1 MAGNREVLKASP
13 VFKSFSDEVIDRF
26 LNSAETRRYSV
37 GEIIFA
43 ELSEGNEIFLL
54 VEGEATAEVALVN
67 ADQSLEILTFSAGD
81 IFGEG
86 CFFKPNVPRY
96 ATITSKTASTV
107 LVWQSEAWREIAE
120 SNFEV
125 GYRLAVGITRIF
137 LERLRHWNVRIV
149 ENISWGLD

>member
-1 MAGNREVLKASP
+1 MAGKREILKGSP
-13 VFKSFSDEVIDRF
+13 LFKSFSDESIDRF
-26 LNSAETRRYSV
+26 LNSAETRRYSA
-37 GEIIFA
+37 GETIFA
-43 ELSEGNEIFLL
+43 ELSEGNDIFLII
-54 VEGEATAEVALVN
+54 EGEATAEVALAN

-86 CFFKPNVPRY
+86 CFFKANVPRY

-107 LVWQSEAWREIAE
+107 LVWQSELWREIAE

-125 GYRLAVGITRIF
+125 GYRLAVGITRTF
-137 LERLRHWNVRIV
+137 LERLRRWNVRIV

>member
-1 MAGNREVLKASP
+1 MAGNREILKRTP

-26 LNSAETRRYSV
+26 LSSAETRRYSA

-43 ELSEGNEIFLL
+43 ELTEGDEIFLI
-54 VEGEATAEVALVN
+54 VEGEATAEVALIN

-86 CFFKPNVPRY
+86 CFFKPNVPRH
-96 ATITSKTASTV
+96 ATITSKTASTL
-107 LVWQSEAWREIAE
+107 LVWQSEAWREIGE

-125 GYRLAVGITRIF
+125 GYRLAVGLTQTF
-137 LERLRHWNVRIV
+137 LERLRRLNVRIA
-149 ENISWGLD
+149 ESISWGLY